1 MEVSITG
8 EDDVAVGLCVI
19 DNDGVEHLIELERD
33 GEIYYHDQDGYP
45 DDPTDRTEEGNE
57 RVNQAR
63 RFAKYFVLAE
73 RGYDTVPAAENPIR
87 INAVRKAIN
96 EMTADEFERHF
107 GDLYQQLAY
116 EEGNATSPAITVPP
130 EATDSSIFCQNI
142 YLGVDPFET
151 DIGGQL
157 ADEYGLA
164 IDQSAANIDLTDVSA
179 DELDTWAEYAGE
191 FTGRVEET
199 DLDLSEATYIDETS
213 QLYIKYPNGPNLTA
227 VDDHLEPAAR
237 DADTVIELLPID
249 PQDLEYFKSFMDHYL
264 RCQIRDSFVEMG
276 VHPPDEFQVIGMG
289 RFMSTWRYD
298 NIEFY
303 PEFHNPDAEAFH

>member
-1 MEVSITG
+1 MKAVITG
-8 EDDVAVGLCVI
+8 ESDELVGVNLR
-19 DNDGVEHLIELERD
+19 DNDGAEHVIEMAFD
-33 GEIYYHDQDGYP
+33 GKITAHQQDGYP
-45 DDPTDRTEEGNE
+45 DNPAERTEEENE

-87 INAVRKAIN
+87 INAVRKAID
-96 EMTADEFERHF
+96 EMSAEEFKRHF

-116 EEGNATSPAITVPP
+116 EEGDGTSPAITVPG
-130 EATDSSIFCQNI
+130 EATDPSIFCQNI

-164 IDQSAANIDLTDVSA
+164 IDQPAADIDLTDVSA
-179 DELDTWAEYAGE
+179 DEIDTWAEYAGE
-191 FTGRVEET
+191 FAGRAEDA

-213 QLYIKYPNGPNLTA
+213 QLYVKYPNGPNLTA
-227 VDDHLEPAAR
+227 IDDHLEPAAR
-237 DADTVIELLPID
+237 DPDTVIELLPID

-276 VHPPDEFQVIGMG
+276 VHPPEAFQVIGMG

-303 PEFHNPDAEAFH
+303 PQFHDPNTKAFQ